1 MGVICRGV
9 VAAVFVKNETYSDQI
24 TSHFVTFRMRI
35 SPSFRASILN
45 ERFAKSHSRDPH
57 FIMQLLDT
65 SQSHKENIMSFCQWK
80 NNLLPDMT
88 IPTFTLC
95 KIINYTE
102 TRKKKNWKI
111 YQNKFQKKNI
121 MNVMMSCNYFWPY
134 YVCFQYQNVRNISQK
149 LGLIAHCIRQH
160 LPRTYIS
167 MERPFAK
174 PVAGG
179 SLILNSL
186 KLGKL
191 FGKLSK
197 NNFSFMMELC
207 LVEKCRGLALKRE
220 NLLEKQ

>member
-24 TSHFVTFRMRI
+24 TSHFVTFRMKI
-35 SPSFRASILN
+35 SPSFRVSILN

-111 YQNKFQKKNI
+111 Y
-121 MNVMMSCNYFWPY
+121 
-134 YVCFQYQNVRNISQK
+134 
-149 LGLIAHCIRQH
+149 
-160 LPRTYIS
+160 
-167 MERPFAK
+167 
-174 PVAGG
+174 
-179 SLILNSL
+179 
-186 KLGKL
+186 
-191 FGKLSK
+191 
-197 NNFSFMMELC
+197 
-207 LVEKCRGLALKRE
+207 
-220 NLLEKQ
+220 